1 MEKHDKGKL
10 IVSAA
15 KSLKGYQIGDVR
27 IATFL
32 YGAWDAG
39 ILGLFASAVKS
50 EERATIKRIQF
61 LAAQEGISL
70 PVLKAE
76 ILPWL
81 ENGGLCELFRDA
93 TGEVVEFSSLILA
106 YQDLLRAVSEYY
118 DSRNP
123 SEEDQAC
130 LMVLAQAN
138 ELPSPESTIRHNLA
152 SNFSEEVANRAID
165 LAKAYGIVASAGN
178 NGDALLY
185 APRVWGSLGAD
196 TLKALSPLDN
206 TDRAVLLHLV
216 NRVRESQGYPETLF
230 RAEATEN
237 GAGHIVEL
245 AIGIALVNRTELLMA
260 DGTMRAFLTT
270 PHFYADLADEFG
282 EDMCDRVKIF
292 LDSIRNGQYFGFTGT
307 GRIFDPELLL
317 RALLNRGHV
326 GPATA
331 IGTDYMA
338 AEKAGVI
345 RVQREPGSNKA
356 NMELS
361 QADTVR
367 KVLEVVSSGSMEPG
381 SPKMGI
387 DHMSDGVGFT
397 SIEQGRAQFGGVSGD
412 LAEIEHE
419 IIKHLREG

>member
-1 MEKHDKGKL
+1 
-10 IVSAA
+10 
-15 KSLKGYQIGDVR
+15 
-27 IATFL
+27 
-32 YGAWDAG
+32 
-39 ILGLFASAVKS
+39 
-50 EERATIKRIQF
+50 
-61 LAAQEGISL
+61 
-70 PVLKAE
+70 
-76 ILPWL
+76 
-81 ENGGLCELFRDA
+81 
-93 TGEVVEFSSLILA
+93 
-106 YQDLLRAVSEYY
+106 
-118 DSRNP
+118 
-123 SEEDQAC
+123 
-130 LMVLAQAN
+130 
-138 ELPSPESTIRHNLA
+138 
-152 SNFSEEVANRAID
+152 
-165 LAKAYGIVASAGN
+165 
-178 NGDALLY
+178 
-185 APRVWGSLGAD
+185 
-196 TLKALSPLDN
+196 
-206 TDRAVLLHLV
+206 
-216 NRVRESQGYPETLF
+216 
-230 RAEATEN
+230 
-237 GAGHIVEL
+237 
-245 AIGIALVNRTELLMA
+245 MA

-307 GRIFDPELLL
+307 GRIFDPVLLL

-345 RVQREPGSNKA
+345 RVQREASSNKA